1 MAPVMVALWTTA
13 AGFTATLI
21 LKTYDQAT
29 MVEESQVDSYLHSY
43 VFDRLVEYPLSGKKY
58 RQSWRVSV
66 DSKGNQAFAY
76 ALFDNGVMV
85 PGSDSTSQF
94 TLGGQNGL
102 PLTKRVYKCVTI
114 EPDARYTVTENSA
127 MEYMI
132 SHTVKKLGG
141 PFYTPPVSYNVDFI
155 FGVNKLPG
163 TCGGQTLPG
172 LSKTSSLSVNRN
184 GYSIWSYPH
193 VNYDAIN
200 GKMIVN

>member
-1 MAPVMVALWTTA
+1 MAPVIVAIWTTA
-13 AGFTATLI
+13 AGLTANLI
-21 LKTYDQAT
+21 LRVYDQAVL
-29 MVEESQVDSYLHSY
+29 VEESGVDYKLHSY

-58 RQSWRVSV
+58 QHTWRVSV
-66 DSKGNQAFAY
+66 DSKGNQAFLY
-76 ALFDNGVMV
+76 YMVDNGVMV

-94 TLGGQNGL
+94 TLGGQNGM
-102 PLTKRVYKCVTI
+102 PMTKRVYKCVTI

-132 SHTVKKLGG
+132 SHTVTKRGG
-141 PFYTPPVSYNVDFI
+141 PYYTPPVSYNVDFI

-163 TCGGQTLPG
+163 TCGGKTLPG

-184 GYSIWSYPH
+184 GYSIWIYPH
-193 VNYDAIN
+193 VNYDAIS